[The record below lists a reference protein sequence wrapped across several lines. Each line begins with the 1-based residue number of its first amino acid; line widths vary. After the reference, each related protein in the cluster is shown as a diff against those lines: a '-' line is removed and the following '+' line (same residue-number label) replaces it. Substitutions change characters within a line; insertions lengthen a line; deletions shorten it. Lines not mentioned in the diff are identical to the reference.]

1 MIAFQK
7 YCQIHQT
14 KMYFFTSF
22 LGFMTFLMFMMGVI
36 SIAKDGLIEATKD
49 PVVMT
54 ALVDFPVSFLLL
66 LLLHKVF
73 NLYIKGQFFTSHTL
87 NILQTIAK
95 LAILFGMVIKPAI
108 EISLLYFTSDRAL
121 SLMDYFASVDLA
133 ISIVGYVL
141 HIGTATHKISREL
154 EKEQEL
160 TV

>member
-7 YCQIHQT
+7 YCQVHQT

-22 LGFMTFLMFMMGVI
+22 LGFMTFMMMMIGII
-36 SIAKDGLIEATKD
+36 SIAKDGLEVAATD
-49 PVVMT
+49 PLVMA
-54 ALVDFPVSFLLL
+54 ALVDFPTSFLLI

-73 NLYIKGQFFTSHTL
+73 NLYIKGQFFTSYTL
-87 NILQTIAK
+87 NVLHTIAK
-95 LAILFGMVIKPAI
+95 LAILLGVVIKPAI
-108 EISLLYFTSDRAL
+108 EICLIYFINDRSL

-133 ISIVGYVL
+133 IAVIGYVL
-141 HIGTATHKISREL
+141 HIATAAHKISREL